1 MKKRERNIIYRRLI
15 RSYLSSVISITLVL
29 LLIGLAGI
37 FAINTKAVSD
47 YFKENIKISVIFD
60 NSVEEEHSKSV
71 YRDMSKSRYIKELTY
86 VSKEDGTNEMIE
98 ILGQDFLEV
107 FEFNPIPISIDIK
120 LKAEYIHLDS
130 LVLIKTELMGLEGV
144 REVIYQESLIDIIA
158 DNMEKVGYVILTF
171 VVILMIISIV
181 LINNTIRLNL
191 YSKRFIIYTMKLV
204 GAKRSFIRRPLMWRA
219 IIQGSISGLISV
231 SLLFLLV
238 RVIQRDL
245 PDLYSLFDI
254 KLLYLLFGVIF
265 ITGVALC
272 VISTFF
278 IVNRLVSMAKDDM
291 YY

>member
-1 MKKRERNIIYRRLI
+1 MKKRERNIIFRRLI

-60 NSVEEEHSKSV
+60 NSVEDENSRSV

-98 ILGQDFLEV
+98 ILGKDFLEV
-107 FEFNPIPISIDIK
+107 FEFNPIPISIDVK

-130 LVLIKTELMGLEGV
+130 LVLIKTELMGLDGV

-171 VVILMIISIV
+171 VLILMIISIV

-219 IIQGSISGLISV
+219 TIQGSISGLISV
-231 SLLFLLV
+231 SLLFILV

-245 PDLYSLFDI
+245 PDLYSLFDV
-254 KLLYLLFGVIF
+254 KLIYLLFGVIF

-272 VISTFF
+272 VLSTFF